1 MEWTKADTEHL
12 RAFRNYLDSD
22 DIKLK
27 QEIKQRLLDNKYII
41 KVLANKELEEAD
53 AEPDDYFG
61 INIKPYYMIPET
73 QTSAQNIV
81 CFETSYEPRS
91 RWETV
96 VVEKYQ
102 QIIFYILCHSNN
114 AIEPM
119 TSVARH
125 DLLAALI
132 MEEFNFKVL
141 SCGRIHLL
149 SDKASVTDTNYLS
162 RTLVFSCK
170 TDSNIVK
177 TKSGSPRIINKDLI
191 NV

>member
-162 RTLVFSCK
+162 RTLIFQAR
-170 TDSNIVK
+170 TDSNLVK
-177 TKSGSPRIINKDLI
+177 TKSGVTQIINKDLF
-191 NV
+191 NE

>member
-12 RAFRNYLDSD
+12 RAFRNLLDCD

-27 QEIKQRLLDNKYII
+27 QEIKQRLLNNKYII
-41 KVLANKELEEAD
+41 KVLANKELEDAD

-73 QTSAQNIV
+73 QTSAQNII
-81 CFETSYEPRS
+81 CFETSNEPRS
-91 RWETV
+91 RWETAT
-96 VVEKYQ
+96 VEKYQ

-149 SDKASVTDTNYLS
+149 SDKPGITDERYLS
-162 RTLVFSCK
+162 RTIIFSCK
-170 TDSNIVK
+170 SDSNLVK
-177 TKSGSPRIINKDLI
+177 TQNGTTRIINKSLI
-191 NV
+191 Q